1 MMAWPVHGNAPRR
14 LACTPKRTRAIPDVP
29 RSPPKPVITNGK
41 RYDILMHS
49 HLELIISSI
58 SDKYHA
64 QQMQLE
70 VKMQAK
76 AGWGV
81 I

>member
-1 MMAWPVHGNAPRR
+1 MSPEA
-14 LACTPKRTRAIPDVP
+14 L
-29 RSPPKPVITNGK
+29 RSPPKPFITNGK

-49 HLELIISSI
+49 YLEVIISSI